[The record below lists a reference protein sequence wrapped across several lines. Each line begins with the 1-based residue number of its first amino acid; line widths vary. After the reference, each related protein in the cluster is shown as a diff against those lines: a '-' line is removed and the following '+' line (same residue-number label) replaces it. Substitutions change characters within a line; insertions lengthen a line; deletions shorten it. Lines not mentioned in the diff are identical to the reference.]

1 MSPQTSA
8 LAEAL
13 VRQFLSRP
21 EENRI
26 VPSGSPLASPLV
38 NESDFAGERAWD
50 EPLVGFARGDDP
62 MFASYKE
69 HVGPFHWTPAE
80 ALRLARPDLSFG
92 DAQVAVMA
100 WILPQTEAVRADHR
114 REKQMPSRRWCL
126 TRKHGEAINAR
137 LRRHVVA
144 GLEAAGIP
152 AAAPVQISEWSRVE
166 GGKFVYASTWSE
178 RHAAHAC
185 GLGTFGLCDGLI
197 TPVGKSIRVGSV
209 VALADWDATPRP
221 YTSHREWCLFFATG
235 KCGACIRRCP
245 TGALSE
251 SGHDKPRCKA
261 YIRGV
266 TSPHAEARLVGFA
279 VNACGLCQTGV
290 PCEKGI
296 PKVLLKGMGG
306 RS

>member
-1 MSPQTSA
+1 MSPQASA

-13 VRQFLSRP
+13 VREFLSRP

-26 VPSGSPLASPLV
+26 EPESP
-38 NESDFAGERAWD
+38 ERAWD

-62 MFASYKE
+62 LFAAYKE

-80 ALRLARPDLSFG
+80 ALRLARPDLCFDDSE
-92 DAQVAVMA
+92 VAVLA
-100 WILPQTEAVRADHR
+100 WVLPQTEAVRADHR
-114 REKQMPSRRWCL
+114 REKNMPSRRWCL

-144 GLEAAGIP
+144 GLEAVGIP
-152 AAAPVQISEWSRVE
+152 AAAPVQLTEWGRVE
-166 GGKFVYASTWSE
+166 GGRFVYASTWSE

-209 VALADWDATPRP
+209 VALAANEDWQATPRP
-221 YTSHREWCLFFATG
+221 YASHREWCLFFATG

-245 TGALSE
+245 AGALSE

-266 TSPHAEARLVGFA
+266 TSPHAEAHLVGFA

-296 PKVLLKGMGG
+296 PKVLRKGMGG